1 VTLPQG
7 LITGKMDTLLEL
19 NEKYQVNLKAIRQ
32 MSLARWTNLALNLG
46 VKLNDREQAA
56 KKLAIREMRMK
67 KEK

>member
-1 VTLPQG
+1 
-7 LITGKMDTLLEL
+7 
-19 NEKYQVNLKAIRQ
+19 